1 MNEKYPSHNKVIPYG
16 RQDISQE
23 DIDEV
28 VKILNSDYL
37 TQGPTVPLFE
47 KEVSN
52 YCGSQYAIAV
62 NSGTSALH
70 IAVLA
75 LDIGK
80 GDLVWTSPNT
90 FVASANC
97 ILYCGAKV
105 DFVDID
111 KDTFNMCSKSLE
123 AKLIKAKQKKQ
134 LPKAVIPVHIAG
146 QPCDMKSIHKLS
158 KEYGFRI
165 IEDASHALGATYD
178 GKKVGDNRYSDFTI
192 FSFHP
197 VKIITSGEGGIALT
211 NDSELAR
218 KAKLASSHGI
228 TSEKEEMD
236 PRPSDE
242 IWNYQQIQLG
252 FNYRMTDIHAAL
264 GISQMKR
271 LDQFVTKRRE
281 LAKRY
286 DNLLANL
293 PIVIPFQDNN
303 SLSSYHLYIVKV
315 GETLQKKVYGALIE
329 DKINANLHYI
339 PVYRQP
345 YFAQMGFTSGYCK
358 NAEEYFKSVI
368 SIPLYPN
375 LSLLDQDRVIESIT
389 KAISS

>member
-1 MNEKYPSHNKVIPYG
+1 MNQKPLSQNKVIPYG

-23 DIDEV
+23 DINEV
-28 VKILNSDYL
+28 VKILNSDFL
-37 TQGPTVPLFE
+37 TQGPTVPRFE

-52 YCGSQYAIAV
+52 YCGSKHAIAA

-70 IAVLA
+70 IAASA
-75 LDIGK
+75 LEIGK

-111 KDTFNMCSKSLE
+111 KDTFNMCPKSLE
-123 AKLIKAKQKKQ
+123 KKLIEAKQKKQ
-134 LPKAVIPVHIAG
+134 LPKAIIPVHISG
-146 QPCDMKSIHKLS
+146 QPCDMKSIYKLS

-165 IEDASHALGATYD
+165 IEDASHALGAIYD

-197 VKIITSGEGGIALT
+197 VKIITSGEGGMALT

-218 KAKLASSHGI
+218 KARLFRSHGI

-236 PRPSDE
+236 PRPSNE
-242 IWNYQQIQLG
+242 IWNYQQIELG

-271 LDQFVTKRRE
+271 LDQFVSKRRE

-293 PIVIPFQDNN
+293 PVAIPFQDNN
-303 SLSSYHLYIVKV
+303 SLSSYHLYILKV
-315 GETLQKKVYGALIE
+315 GEALQKKVYRALIE
-329 DKINANLHYI
+329 EKIKVNLHYI

-345 YFAQMGFTSGYCK
+345 YFSQMGFTPGYCK
-358 NAEEYFKSVI
+358 NAEECFKSVI
-368 SIPLYPN
+368 SIPLYPG
-375 LSLLDQDRVIESIT
+375 LSFLDQDRVIESIIKNT
-389 KAISS
+389 TS